1 MKTVFFDID
10 TQIDF
15 LLPAGSLY
23 VPGAERLIPA
33 LTNLNRFAASRGIP
47 VVSDMCA
54 HAENDAEF
62 RDWPPHCVVGTV
74 GQQKPASTLLA
85 KRVVI
90 PSAPGDYPIEG
101 AEQILFEKQQL
112 DLFTNPNLPQLLER
126 LGADRYVV
134 YGVVT
139 EYCVRLAALGLL
151 GTGKPVSVVTNAIA
165 TLRAEDSTRTLQEII
180 DKGGKLV
187 TVAEVCAP

>member
-151 GTGKPVSVVTNAIA
+151 GTGKPVSVVTDAIA
-165 TLRAEDSTRTLQEII
+165 TLRAEDSTRTLQEIT

-187 TVAEVCAP
+187 TVAEVCRP

>member
-33 LTNLNRFAASRGIP
+33 LTDLNRFAASRGIP

-151 GTGKPVSVVTNAIA
+151 GTGKPVSVVTDAIA
-165 TLRAEDSTRTLQEII
+165 TLRAEDSTRTLQEIT

-187 TVAEVCAP
+187 TVAEVCRP

>member
-85 KRVVI
+85 KRFVI

-151 GTGKPVSVVTNAIA
+151 GTGKPVSVVTDAIA
-165 TLRAEDSTRTLQEII
+165 TLRAEDSTRTLQEIT

-187 TVAEVCAP
+187 TVAEVCRP